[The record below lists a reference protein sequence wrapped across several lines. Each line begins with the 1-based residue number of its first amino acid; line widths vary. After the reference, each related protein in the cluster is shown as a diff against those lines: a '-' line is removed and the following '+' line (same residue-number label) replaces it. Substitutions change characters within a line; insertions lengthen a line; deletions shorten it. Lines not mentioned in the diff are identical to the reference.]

1 MNEQLPLQDIHLPS
15 AISWWPPAIGWWILL
30 LLALLACV
38 AAYYLYKKLT
48 RKTPVKS
55 AKALLLNI
63 KQANN
68 TDELDT
74 LKQLSAF
81 VRRVSIS
88 VNPRTDVAS
97 LTGKQWLNYLDQ
109 SVEGTPFSTGVGQYL
124 SDAQYRKNAPEDLDI
139 DQLIELCERWLK
151 RQHA

>member
-1 MNEQLPLQDIHLPS
+1 MNEQLPLQDIHLPA
-15 AISWWPPAIGWWILL
+15 AISWWPPAIGWWIVLL
-30 LLALLACV
+30 VALLACV

-48 RKTPVKS
+48 RKTAVKS
-55 AKALLLNI
+55 ARALLLNI

-88 VNPRTDVAS
+88 VNPRADVAS
-97 LTGKQWLNYLDQ
+97 LTGKQWLNHLDQ

>member
-30 LLALLACV
+30 LVALLACV
-38 AAYYLYKKLT
+38 AAYYWYKKLT

-55 AKALLLNI
+55 ARALLLNI
-63 KQANN
+63 KQADNA
-68 TDELDT
+68 DELDT

-88 VNPRTDVAS
+88 VNPRADVAS

-139 DQLIELCERWLK
+139 EQLIELCERWLK
-151 RQHA
+151 RQQA

>member
-1 MNEQLPLQDIHLPS
+1 MNEQLPLQDIHLPE
-15 AISWWPPAIGWWILL
+15 AISGWPPAIGWWILL

-38 AAYYLYKKLT
+38 AAYYWYKKLT

-55 AKALLLNI
+55 ARALLLNI
-63 KQANN
+63 KQADNA
-68 TDELDT
+68 DELDT
-74 LKQLSAF
+74 LKQLSAL

-88 VNPRTDVAS
+88 VNPRADVAS

-124 SDAQYRKNAPEDLDI
+124 SDAQYRKNAPEGLDI

-151 RQHA
+151 RQQA